1 VVWQTDSPLNIC
13 CSENDKFRLSL
24 SFVCLIGH
32 LPGPEHS
39 IAVHVDPAVPS
50 NAINVASEEII
61 SFHNVDI
68 VTPSQK
74 LLAIQLSCDV
84 SQGKSLLVTG
94 I

>member
-1 VVWQTDSPLNIC
+1 M
-13 CSENDKFRLSL
+13 
-24 SFVCLIGH
+24 CLIGH
-32 LPGPEHS
+32 LPGPERS
-39 IAVHVDPAVPS
+39 IAAHVDPAVPS